1 MNNQCIDTYLIKRVC
16 ERDRLRI
23 LVVMKQRIQRN
34 QHLYPVRMRITN
46 DLFEVLQTVT
56 GCLSCTESRSADID
70 SIRSCLDSSSGYA
83 LVACRR
89 EEAKRYIT
97 MPAVTD
103 TFIECF
109 VPYWGISMH

>member
-1 MNNQCIDTYLIKRVC
+1 MSIANHFRQ
-16 ERDRLRI
+16 
-23 LVVMKQRIQRN
+23 
-34 QHLYPVRMRITN
+34 
-46 DLFEVLQTVT
+46 VLQRVAGRLSRTVSRCTDIDGVRT
-56 GCLSCTESRSADID
+56 GLYRRNGYFFVASRS
-70 SIRSCLDSSSGYA
+70 
-83 LVACRR
+83 

>member
-1 MNNQCIDTYLIKRVC
+1 
-16 ERDRLRI
+16 
-23 LVVMKQRIQRN
+23 
-34 QHLYPVRMRITN
+34 MRITN

-70 SIRSCLDSSSGYA
+70 GIRSCLDSSLGYA

-109 VPYWGISMH
+109 VPY

>member
-1 MNNQCIDTYLIKRVC
+1 
-16 ERDRLRI
+16 
-23 LVVMKQRIQRN
+23 
-34 QHLYPVRMRITN
+34 MRITN
-46 DLFEVLQTVT
+46 DFLQVLQTI
-56 GCLSCTESRSADID
+56 SCRLPRTISRSTDID
-70 SIRSCLDSSSGYA
+70 SISPRLNSRDGYFFVASRS
-83 LVACRR
+83 